1 MAQVAEEV
9 ENKVTDQ
16 GLESGAEKLTGERI
30 EKVVNRVLKGESGAR
45 LKAYVDTCI
54 HCGLCSEAC
63 HYYLSHDKDPAYSP
77 VGKVKQTIWEMIKK
91 KGQGQCPIHQKSF

>member
-1 MAQVAEEV
+1 MAEPAKEV
-9 ENKVTDQ
+9 ENKLVDQ
-16 GLESGAEKLTGERI
+16 GLEIGAEKLTEERI

-63 HYYLSHDKDPAYSP
+63 HYYLSHDNDPAYSP
-77 VGKVKQTIWEMIKK
+77 VGKVKQTIWEMIKNR
-91 KGQGQCPIHQKSF
+91 QGQFPIHKKSF